1 MSIRKLWAEYLKT
14 ANKLYGLAIMVFL
27 PTMVIALTSMPIAVP
42 NQNTFNTLTNSVNAQ
57 GLTPAQDI
65 RVTRQLRQQ
74 VNGAI
79 AGNSTQV
86 AVSTLATE
94 LGYIAA
100 ANPISA
106 ANIAVAEAHPS
117 PLPFAYQKYDISIV
131 R

>member
-1 MSIRKLWAEYLKT
+1 MSIRKLWAEYLMT
-14 ANKLYGLAIMVFL
+14 ANKLYRLAILALL
-27 PTMVIALTSMPIAVP
+27 PTIVIAITSMPIAAP
-42 NQNTFNTLTNSVNAQ
+42 NQGTFNTLTNSVNAQ

-65 RVTRQLRQQ
+65 RVARQLQQQ

-79 AGNSTQV
+79 AGNNTQV

-106 ANIAVAEAHPS
+106 ANIAAAEAHPS
-117 PLPFAYQKYDISIV
+117 PLPFAYQKYD
-131 R
+131 RR